1 MPRDGSFALA
11 FFGRT
16 RKLQE
21 WVLALSAGRQSFALK
36 RILEAVFVIFL
47 REVEK
52 VRSYYSPVWA
62 QPRRRIQA
70 IHLRITARKYPPSH
84 GRTEQD
90 APAR

>member
-21 WVLALSAGRQSFALK
+21 RVLALSAGRQSFALK

-47 REVEK
+47 REFEK
-52 VRSYYSPVWA
+52 N
-62 QPRRRIQA
+62 QILLQFG
-70 IHLRITARKYPPSH
+70 LGTTKDKGARGLLFGIGDS
-84 GRTEQD
+84 
-90 APAR
+90 

>member
-36 RILEAVFVIFL
+36 RIL
-47 REVEK
+47 
-52 VRSYYSPVWA
+52 
-62 QPRRRIQA
+62 
-70 IHLRITARKYPPSH
+70 
-84 GRTEQD
+84 
-90 APAR
+90 

>member
-21 WVLALSAGRQSFALK
+21 RVLALSAGRQSFALK

-52 VRSYYSPVWA
+52 SQS
-62 QPRRRIQA
+62 
-70 IHLRITARKYPPSH
+70 LL
-84 GRTEQD
+84 
-90 APAR
+90 